1 MQDLSLLY
9 GVLLLL
15 LALIWV
21 LFLASGKHLYQNRKL
36 LLVLAFLSLR
46 FVYRVFLVLTA
57 HGPGGQA
64 VGEAD
69 FLLDTFMGIAVAQ
82 ALYLYLLHRLAFYSQ
97 QETYRLFLHRL
108 SVASLG
114 VLLFVFA
121 FLLSPLRYN
130 TAVLHALIALAT
142 FYELSL
148 YLTAFFTL
156 FQPLNTTARP
166 AWRIVLI
173 TSLAF
178 FIIAPFMYAIGLMW
192 GYDVLLLQS
201 AQSAVYLFGLGL
213 LVAFFQ
219 DPDRALA
226 LDQALVEIGR
236 RRTLNP
242 LIQRLL
248 LEKELERKHLE
259 LQVFNPERYLESLRT
274 GNWARVLEPIAG
286 YLQQDT
292 PHTPVFL
299 AEINP
304 LERELVFRY
313 RVPPEGDPLEP
324 LAPPRTLR
332 IAGLEHNPQ
341 YFPRQTLTGEESVVS
356 ILLGQESGALTLPLT
371 VGFHTYLLWIP
382 TGPERAQNLMPW
394 LQTLQQRIQTM
405 LSYAFEYLKQQE
417 TNRLDEGL
425 RQALA
430 GVLKS
435 SDLNDYL
442 DKLCT
447 AMETVFPDLA
457 LLTISGLRIEV
468 VRHRGNHAS
477 LWHQL
482 AETLSIYDLRRL
494 TSTTPGFQPLPPLP
508 GVFSFTPLSEDLVL
522 AVYRASAEEPS
533 VLQQIR
539 EDYFFSQV
547 YPFLE
552 QHLRDAYRFFREKR
566 VCWFSQRLSETIPR
580 EIGSLNTTE
589 VAHRILQTSLKL
601 TEYPAVSLFL
611 VDQENPHRVEYVATA
626 PEHMALGAGAR
637 LDLRASAA
645 LLTASATLKP
655 VNSQYEQSDLLARS
669 LGFKGWA
676 VFPLHLDANL
686 LGFLVFHAQ
695 QPRPALN
702 TYEIQMLEQFTHLVS
717 FILFWALSQHR
728 FREQEESAQ
737 KLLEALTEL
746 LSITNEESL
755 QKKLVDL
762 ACDLM
767 EGDAASFMVY
777 NPQERMFVIS
787 QARGLSETYVKQQ
800 RISGDR
806 VRDLMGGGYTP
817 VYVRDLQQRPY
828 GDLKLIQQENL
839 RSAIAVFVRRS
850 GEVYGLLNVYSKEE
864 VRTFSGTRREVFS
877 YLALLASSLLE
888 NIYLYH
894 SALRQSKILETLNAL
909 GRQIIRHI
917 HDPEASWQSLLAVLA
932 DLLNCRT
939 VQLLRFREDTWVEVY
954 NLHRRDG
961 TYEEHFWPLKEFQ
974 KQHPEF
980 PDFTQ
985 LETADIHLLDNRY
998 VLYLTRQNAHGWYLV
1013 LENPLFDLFEEAY
1026 MDILQGISDL
1036 LSLGILGME
1045 HFQNERR
1052 RSEDMA
1058 FVNRFLRLAFT
1069 TDDFEVALEKG
1080 LETLAQRL
1088 QARWVALVDPRKTTE
1103 EHPFRSLCPRHQ
1115 KRNAE
1120 HALKKYRDRLLQS
1133 LRRQKPDAITEGT
1146 DLYLAV
1152 PLIARQGPQGVLF
1165 LHTTFREFDPLYTPS
1180 FLTTLASEL
1189 AAVLENYTLLQQT
1202 REHARR
1208 LEQAQQQLVESSK
1221 LAALGSLAAGVAH
1234 EIKNPLFI
1242 IQGTLDL
1249 WARKR
1254 EFALPGS
1261 EIEKVKEAIWRI
1273 DRIIRSLL
1281 DYARSSQET
1290 AVGTVFINDAIEKS
1304 LDMMIPAFQKEGI
1317 TVETDLQPDLPPI
1330 KANRGEIQQIVT
1342 NLVQNARDAI
1352 VHSGKGSRIVVSSAL
1367 HNDTVEISVW
1377 DNGPGIPEDLREKIF
1392 DPFFTTKAPGEGTG
1406 LGLAIVQRIV
1416 NNLKGSIEVESE
1428 EGQYTRFVVRF
1439 PYVPA
1444 EFGTSEASKVPDEER
1459 ASLQGKRILVVDD
1472 EESITRVLEEYL
1484 TDLGAQ
1490 VIAFTDP
1497 KKARLRARMD
1507 RFDAVILDIRMPGIS
1522 GFDLFKDMQ
1531 ARNPH
1536 NACRTVFLTGG
1547 LGDPEIQRYLEDH
1560 HLPYLIKPVELD
1572 ELRRIILEV
1581 LRTCESEQKS

>member
-1 MQDLSLLY
+1 MQDLSLFY
-9 GVLLLL
+9 GFLISL
-15 LALIWV
+15 LALIWG
-21 LFLASGKHLYQNRKL
+21 LFLISGKHLYQNRKL

-57 HGPGGQA
+57 HGPGGA
-64 VGEAD
+64 LVGEAD

-82 ALYLYLLHRLAFYSQ
+82 ALYLYLLHRLSFYSHQ
-97 QETYRLFLHRL
+97 GTYQLFLHRL
-108 SVASLG
+108 FVAALG
-114 VLLFVFA
+114 VLLFVLI

-130 TAVLHALIALAT
+130 RDVLRSLIALAT

-148 YLTAFFTL
+148 YLTAFFNL
-156 FQPLNTTARP
+156 LQPLNTTARP

-178 FIIAPFMYAIGLMW
+178 FTVAPFMYAIGLMW

-201 AQSAVYLFGLGL
+201 AQSAIYLFGLGL

-219 DPDRALA
+219 DPDRTLS

-236 RRTLNP
+236 RRFLTP
-242 LIQRLL
+242 LIERLL
-248 LEKELERKHLE
+248 LEKELERRQLE

-274 GNWARVLEPIAG
+274 GNWAQVLEPIAG
-286 YLQQDT
+286 YLQQNVA
-292 PHTPVFL
+292 HSPVFL
-299 AEINP
+299 GEIHP
-304 LERELVFRY
+304 LEREVVFQY
-313 RVPPEGDPLEP
+313 RVPLEGPPKEP

-332 IAGLEHNPQ
+332 ITGLEHAPQ
-341 YFPRQTLTGEESVVS
+341 YLPRQTLAHEES
-356 ILLGQESGALTLPLT
+356 LLSTLLDQEGGALTLPLT
-371 VGFHTYLLWIP
+371 IGYRSHLLWIP
-382 TGPERAQNLMPW
+382 VSPEKAKELIPW
-394 LQTLQQRIQTM
+394 MQTLQQRIQTM

-417 TNRLDEGL
+417 TKRLDEGL

-447 AMETVFPDLA
+447 AMESVFPDLA
-457 LLTISGLRIEV
+457 LLTISGSRIEV

-508 GVFSFTPLSEDLVL
+508 GAFSFTPLSEDLVL
-522 AVYRASAEEPS
+522 AVYRASAEETS

-547 YPFLE
+547 YPFIE
-552 QHLRDAYRFFREKR
+552 QHLRDAYRFFHEKR

-580 EIGSLNTTE
+580 ETGSLDATE
-589 VAHRILQTSLKL
+589 VAHRILQTSLQL

-611 VDQENPHRVEYVATA
+611 VDGENPNRVEYVGTA
-626 PEHMALGAGAR
+626 PEHLALNIGAR
-637 LDLRASAA
+637 LDLRASPT
-645 LLTASATLKP
+645 LLTASATRKP
-655 VNSQYEQSDLLARS
+655 VNAQYEQGDLLARD
-669 LGFKGWA
+669 LGFKAWA
-676 VFPLHLDANL
+676 VFPLHLEANL
-686 LGFLVFHAQ
+686 LGFLVFHSQ
-695 QPRPALN
+695 QHLPALN
-702 TYEIQMLEQFTHLVS
+702 AYEIQMLEQFTYLVS
-717 FILFWALSQHR
+717 FILFWALSRHR

-737 KLLEALTEL
+737 KLLEALAEF

-755 QKKLVDL
+755 QRRLVDL

-767 EGDAASFMVY
+767 GGDAASFMVY
-777 NPQERMFVIS
+777 NPQERVFMIS

-817 VYVRDLQQRPY
+817 VYVRDLQKRAY
-828 GDLKLIQQENL
+828 GDLNLIQQENL
-839 RSAIAVFVRRS
+839 RSVISVFVRRS
-850 GEVYGLLNVYSKEE
+850 GEVYGLLNVYSKGE
-864 VRTFSGTRREVFS
+864 VRTFSGTKREVFS
-877 YLALLASSLLE
+877 YLALLTSSLLE

-909 GRQIIRHI
+909 GRQVIRHI
-917 HDPEASWQSLLAVLA
+917 QDPGASWQSLLGVLA

-939 VQLLRFREDTWVEVY
+939 VQLIRSREDRWVEVY
-954 NLHRRDG
+954 TLERRTG
-961 TYEEHFWPLKEFQ
+961 EYSEHFWPRKEFQ
-974 KQHPEF
+974 KRYPDF
-980 PDFTQ
+980 PDFSQ
-985 LETADIHLLDNRY
+985 LETMDLHLQDGRY
-998 VLYLTRQNAHGWYLV
+998 ILYLTRQDVHGWYLV

-1052 RSEDMA
+1052 RSEDMT
-1058 FVNRFLRLAFT
+1058 FVNQLLRLTFT
-1069 TDDFEVALEKG
+1069 TDNFEAALEKG
-1080 LETLAQRL
+1080 LESLAQRL
-1088 QARWVALVDPRKTTE
+1088 QARWVALVDPRKGTE
-1103 EHPFRSLCPRHQ
+1103 EHPFRFLCPRSQ
-1115 KRNAE
+1115 QRKAE
-1120 HALKKYRDRLLQS
+1120 HALKKYRDRLLQC
-1133 LRRQKPDAITEGT
+1133 LRRQKLDAIAEGS

-1152 PLIARQGPQGVLF
+1152 PLIAHQGPQGVLF
-1165 LHTTFREFDPLYTPS
+1165 LHTTFREFDPLYTTS

-1249 WARKR
+1249 WARKK
-1254 EFALPGS
+1254 EFGLPGS

-1273 DRIIRSLL
+1273 DRIVRSLL

-1290 AVGTVFINDAIEKS
+1290 AVGTVFVNDAIEKS

-1367 HNDTVEISVW
+1367 RDDIVEISVW
-1377 DNGPGIPEDLREKIF
+1377 DNGPGIPEELREKIF

-1444 EFGTSEASKVPDEER
+1444 EFGAPAASKVAAKER

-1490 VIAFTDP
+1490 VIIFTDP

-1507 RFDAVILDIRMPGIS
+1507 RFDAIILDIRMPGIS
-1522 GFDLFKDMQ
+1522 GFELYEDIQ
-1531 ARNPH
+1531 TRNPY

-1547 LGDPEIQRYLEDH
+1547 LGDPQIRQYLEDH
-1560 HLPYLIKPVELD
+1560 NLPYLVKPVELD
-1572 ELRRIILEV
+1572 ELYRVLQKIL
-1581 LRTCESEQKS
+1581 RACESEQKS